1 MNAWGSYVFIFY
13 AALDIIMAVIVFFFV
28 KETKGKSLEEME
40 SLFNSRAAF
49 DVDAVRRVVPDVP
62 TRIELLE
69 APPDLIAAI
78 LGAKQDDAACRHDV
92 AAQDRVLEQHPGLAL
107 DQL

>member
-1 MNAWGSYVFIFY
+1 MMNAWGSYVFIFY

-49 DVDAVRRVVPDVP
+49 DVDAVRREMLKDVDEVNVQNKSADYP
-62 TRIELLE
+62 
-69 APPDLIAAI
+69 
-78 LGAKQDDAACRHDV
+78 
-92 AAQDRVLEQHPGLAL
+92 
-107 DQL
+107 